1 MGKKEKDKR
10 LLAPE
15 SVGRLC
21 VFAGA
26 ACALAHGR
34 ARLLPCGRFCRD
46 KYRRRSPQG
55 REAQTPQEKRKQWR
69 KNPQKKRGFSALMT

>member
-10 LLAPE
+10 LLRRNLLG
-15 SVGRLC
+15 VC
-21 VFAGA
+21 VFLLALPV
-26 ACALAHGR
+26 ALAHGR